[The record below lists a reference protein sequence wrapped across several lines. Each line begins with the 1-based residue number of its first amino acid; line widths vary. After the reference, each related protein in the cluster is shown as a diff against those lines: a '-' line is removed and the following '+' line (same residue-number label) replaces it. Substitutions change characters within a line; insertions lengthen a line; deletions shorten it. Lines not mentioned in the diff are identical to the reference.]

1 MAEKNSDLVEIT
13 VPRGEEKDEKNLLI
27 SVNGK
32 NYILP
37 RGKKSKVP
45 SAVAYEYQRSVRAKD
60 RLYETKEQ
68 LIGASAQ

>member
-13 VPRGEEKDEKNLLI
+13 VPRGNEKDEKNLLI

-45 SAVAYEYQRSVRAKD
+45 SAVAYEYHRSIRAQE
-60 RLYETKEQ
+60 RLYETQEK
-68 LIGASAQ
+68 LTGASAQ